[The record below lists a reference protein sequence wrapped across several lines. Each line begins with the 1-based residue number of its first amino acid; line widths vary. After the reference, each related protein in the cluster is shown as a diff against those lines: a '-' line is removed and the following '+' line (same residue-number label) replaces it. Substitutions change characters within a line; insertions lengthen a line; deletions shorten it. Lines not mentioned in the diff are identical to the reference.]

1 MSKLYDAYKYCKKN
15 NNEER
20 TLFLFKAGI
29 FYLFLDEDAKIASN
43 ILNLKLTYLNDTVL
57 KCGFPTSA
65 LNKYSILL
73 AHHNYKLKIIDT
85 STKNICE
92 VNQIEAKEKI
102 KILVEE
108 LSKIDIDNCSVSEVY
123 EKLEK
128 YIQMSKEIL
137 QVFYKY

>member
-73 AHHNYKLKIIDT
+73 AHHK
-85 STKNICE
+85 
-92 VNQIEAKEKI
+92 
-102 KILVEE
+102 
-108 LSKIDIDNCSVSEVY
+108 
-123 EKLEK
+123 
-128 YIQMSKEIL
+128 
-137 QVFYKY
+137 